1 MTTAPSSP
9 RRRHILSSINPDLPR
24 LSPEQEDRTDSYHT
38 APLRSDLH
46 HVPDDAGDDERAHSR
61 DPDSGNNESKRHSDR
76 KTTKFRFKSKHS
88 SSHRSS
94 RRRERDYDNDD
105 DRRHRDRRPSKRSKE
120 EGEDE
125 IKDDN
130 DPDREPRRSRHRSH
144 HSEHRHRRR
153 KHRHRTRTRSPT
165 PPNPHEPPPLDPEAA
180 FRESLFDAMA
190 DDEGAAYWEGVYG
203 QPIHVYA
210 NARPTG
216 GEGGGELEQMTED
229 EYAAYVRQKMW
240 EKTHQGL
247 LEERARREEAKRA
260 KDDKEAE
267 VRRLTRQMEESLRRG
282 EERRRRR
289 SWRGRYEEYAAA
301 WADWDGTLEGMS
313 WPVTGNSSSTKSSG
327 GDRAEISSKTVR
339 DFFVN
344 GLDPIEIGES
354 VFLAKLKEE
363 RVRWHPDKIQQRL
376 GPGFDEAVRRDVT
389 AVFQIIDKLWSDIRA
404 KAKAKA

>member
-24 LSPEQEDRTDSYHT
+24 LSPEIADEDHAASRHATT
-38 APLRSDLH
+38 APPKSDLH
-46 HVPDDAGDDERAHSR
+46 LPDDDGIGKRQQST
-61 DPDSGNNESKRHSDR
+61 DPDRENNKREREHR

-88 SSHRSS
+88 SRSSHRSS
-94 RRRERDYDNDD
+94 RHRERDYDDDHGDD
-105 DRRHRDRRPSKRSKE
+105 DREGRRRRSERHRD
-120 EGEDE
+120 EGADREKLNDED
-125 IKDDN
+125 
-130 DPDREPRRSRHRSH
+130 DPDRDSRRSHRRSH
-144 HSEHRHRRR
+144 HD
-153 KHRHRTRTRSPT
+153 T
-165 PPNPHEPPPLDPEAA
+165 A

-210 NARPTG
+210 NARQQPSQG
-216 GEGGGELEQMTED
+216 AGGELEQMTDD

-260 KDDKEAE
+260 KNDKEAE
-267 VRRLTRQMEESLRRG
+267 ARRLTRQMEESLRRG

-289 SWRGRYEEYAAA
+289 SWRDKYEEYAAA
-301 WADWDGTLEGMS
+301 WAEWDGTVEGMS
-313 WPVTGNSSSTKSSG
+313 WPVSSSGSSG
-327 GDRAEISSKTVR
+327 ERAEISPETVR

-363 RVRWHPDKIQQRL
+363 RFKWHPDKIQQRL
-376 GPGFDEAVRRDVT
+376 GPGFDETVRRDVT

-404 KAKAKA
+404 KAKAKT